1 MWIPYSGDSV
11 RKRSPAGI
19 YGRMQ
24 KLKSCGANRLSEVMV
39 VTGQREFDRKQFESL
54 CSMQCSVEELCGWFG
69 CDEAALNAWCLD
81 TYGEGFRS
89 AFDRLAMMGRI
100 VLRGEQ
106 VAAAKKNVSM
116 ARHLEAQRACHDAPP
131 QKRKNYRLT
140 DAYKELRQSMLQNLV
155 ERDLDGDVYRD
166 KVQEYM
172 DFWVRR
178 QELRDD
184 IARRGLTVTDDRG
197 RLMENRS
204 VSLEIQVS
212 RQMLAIFTTL
222 GFKEDALAAAARGDD
237 DDEL

>member
-1 MWIPYSGDSV
+1 M
-11 RKRSPAGI
+11 AH
-19 YGRMQ
+19 
-24 KLKSCGANRLSEVMV
+24 
-39 VTGQREFDRKQFESL
+39 QRELERKAFESL

-69 CDEAALNAWCLD
+69 CDESALDTWCCQ
-81 TYGEGFRS
+81 TYGESFRH
-89 AFDRLAMMGRI
+89 AFDRLTLAGRI
-100 VLRGEQ
+100 ALRRDQ
-106 VAAAKKNVSM
+106 MLAAKKNVSIS
-116 ARHLEAQRACHDAPP
+116 RHLEERLSKTEKPTEKTKDYRRTRA
-131 QKRKNYRLT
+131 Y
-140 DAYKELRQSMLQNLV
+140 
-155 ERDLDGDVYRD
+155 RDLLESLLRCLSARGIDEDVYRD

-212 RQMLAIFTTL
+212 RQMLAIFSTL
-222 GFKEDALAAAARGDD
+222 GFKEDALASSQRDD

>member
-1 MWIPYSGDSV
+1 MS
-11 RKRSPAGI
+11 R
-19 YGRMQ
+19 
-24 KLKSCGANRLSEVMV
+24 
-39 VTGQREFDRKQFESL
+39 QREFDRKQFESL
-54 CSMQCSVEELCGWFG
+54 CGMQCSVEELCGWFG
-69 CDEAALNAWCLD
+69 CDETALNAWCMD
-81 TYGEGFRS
+81 TYGEDFRS

-100 VLRGEQ
+100 VLRRDQ

-116 ARHLEAQRACHDAPP
+116 ARHLEAQRAGHDAPP

-140 DAYKELRQSMLQNLV
+140 DAYKELRQSMLQNLI

>member
-1 MWIPYSGDSV
+1 
-11 RKRSPAGI
+11 
-19 YGRMQ
+19 
-24 KLKSCGANRLSEVMV
+24 
-39 VTGQREFDRKQFESL
+39 
-54 CSMQCSVEELCGWFG
+54 
-69 CDEAALNAWCLD
+69 
-81 TYGEGFRS
+81 
-89 AFDRLAMMGRI
+89 
-100 VLRGEQ
+100 
-106 VAAAKKNVSM
+106 
-116 ARHLEAQRACHDAPP
+116 
-131 QKRKNYRLT
+131 
-140 DAYKELRQSMLQNLV
+140 MLQNLI

-212 RQMLAIFTTL
+212 RQMLAIFSTL
-222 GFKEDALAAAARGDD
+222 GFKEDALASGQRDD

>member
-1 MWIPYSGDSV
+1 M
-11 RKRSPAGI
+11 AH
-19 YGRMQ
+19 
-24 KLKSCGANRLSEVMV
+24 
-39 VTGQREFDRKQFESL
+39 QRELDRKQFESL
-54 CSMQCSVEELCGWFG
+54 CCMQCSVEELCGWFG
-69 CDEAALNAWCLD
+69 CDEAALNAWCMD
-81 TYGEGFRS
+81 TYGEDFRS
-89 AFDRLAMMGRI
+89 AFDRLAMMGLI
-100 VLRGEQ
+100 ALRREQ

-116 ARHLEAQRACHDAPP
+116 ARHLEAQRAGHDAPP

-140 DAYKELRQSMLQNLV
+140 DAYKELRQSMLQNLI
-155 ERDLDGDVYRD
+155 ERALDGDVYRD

-222 GFKEDALAAAARGDD
+222 GFKEDALASGQRDD

>member
-1 MWIPYSGDSV
+1 MM
-11 RKRSPAGI
+11 AH
-19 YGRMQ
+19 
-24 KLKSCGANRLSEVMV
+24 
-39 VTGQREFDRKQFESL
+39 QRELDRRQFESL
-54 CSMQCSVEELCGWFG
+54 CGMQCSVEELCGWFG
-69 CDEAALNAWCLD
+69 CDEAALNTWCMD
-81 TYGEGFRS
+81 TYGEDFRS

-100 VLRGEQ
+100 VLRRDQ

-116 ARHLEAQRACHDAPP
+116 ARHLEAQRAGHDSPP

-140 DAYKELRQSMLQNLV
+140 DAYKELRQSMLQNLID
-155 ERDLDGDVYRD
+155 RDLDGDVYRD

>member
-1 MWIPYSGDSV
+1 MSA
-11 RKRSPAGI
+11 RPA
-19 YGRMQ
+19 
-24 KLKSCGANRLSEVMV
+24 K
-39 VTGQREFDRKQFESL
+39 
-54 CSMQCSVEELCGWFG
+54 
-69 CDEAALNAWCLD
+69 
-81 TYGEGFRS
+81 
-89 AFDRLAMMGRI
+89 
-100 VLRGEQ
+100 
-106 VAAAKKNVSM
+106 
-116 ARHLEAQRACHDAPP
+116 P
-131 QKRKNYRLT
+131 QKNASGWLARDERGVRVGHRKERLGMVNEKRPAYERRREYR
-140 DAYKELRQSMLQNLV
+140 DLRQSMLNNLAV
-155 ERDLDGDVYRD
+155 RGLDEDVYRD

>member
-1 MWIPYSGDSV
+1 MM
-11 RKRSPAGI
+11 AH
-19 YGRMQ
+19 
-24 KLKSCGANRLSEVMV
+24 
-39 VTGQREFDRKQFESL
+39 QRELDRRQFESL
-54 CSMQCSVEELCGWFG
+54 CGMQCSAEELCGWFG
-69 CDEAALNAWCLD
+69 CDEAALNTWCVD
-81 TYGEGFRS
+81 TYGEDFRS

-222 GFKEDALAAAARGDD
+222 GFKEGALSAAARGDD

>member
-1 MWIPYSGDSV
+1 MP
-11 RKRSPAGI
+11 
-19 YGRMQ
+19 Q
-24 KLKSCGANRLSEVMV
+24 F
-39 VTGQREFDRKQFESL
+39 REFDQTQFESL
-54 CSMQCSVEELCGWFG
+54 CGMQCSVEEVRGWFG
-69 CDEAALNAWCLD
+69 CDETALNAWCMD
-81 TYGEGFRS
+81 TYGEDFRS
-89 AFDRLAMMGRI
+89 AFNRLTMLGRI
-100 VLRGEQ
+100 VLRRDQ

-116 ARHLEAQRACHDAPP
+116 ARHLEAQRAGHDAPP

-140 DAYKELRQSMLQNLV
+140 DAYKELRQSMLQNLID
-155 ERDLDGDVYRD
+155 RDLDGDVFRD

-184 IARRGLTVTDDRG
+184 IARRGLTVMDDRG

>member
-140 DAYKELRQSMLQNLV
+140 DAYKELRQSMLQNLSD
-155 ERDLDGDVYRD
+155 RDLDGDVYRD

>member
-1 MWIPYSGDSV
+1 MM
-11 RKRSPAGI
+11 AH
-19 YGRMQ
+19 
-24 KLKSCGANRLSEVMV
+24 
-39 VTGQREFDRKQFESL
+39 QRELDRKQFEGL
-54 CSMQCSVEELCGWFG
+54 CGMQCSVEELCGWFG
-69 CDEAALNAWCLD
+69 CDEAALNAWCAD
-81 TYGEGFRS
+81 TYGEDFQS

-100 VLRGEQ
+100 VLRRDQ

-116 ARHLEAQRACHDAPP
+116 ARHLEAQRAGHDAPP

-140 DAYKELRQSMLQNLV
+140 DAYKELRQSMLDNLAA
-155 ERDLDGDVYRD
+155 RSLDEDVYRD

-212 RQMLAIFTTL
+212 RQMLAIFSTL
-222 GFKEDALAAAARGDD
+222 GFKEDALASGQRDD

>member
-1 MWIPYSGDSV
+1 M
-11 RKRSPAGI
+11 AH
-19 YGRMQ
+19 
-24 KLKSCGANRLSEVMV
+24 
-39 VTGQREFDRKQFESL
+39 QRELDRRQFESL
-54 CSMQCSVEELCGWFG
+54 CGMQCSAEELCGWFG
-69 CDEAALNAWCLD
+69 CDETALNAWCMD
-81 TYGEGFRS
+81 TYGEDFRS

-100 VLRGEQ
+100 ALRRDQ

-116 ARHLEAQRACHDAPP
+116 ARHLEAQRAGHDTPP

-140 DAYKELRQSMLQNLV
+140 DAYKELRQSMLQNLI

>member
-1 MWIPYSGDSV
+1 MANE
-11 RKRSPAGI
+11 KRPA
-19 YGRMQ
+19 YER
-24 KLKSCGANRLSEVMV
+24 R
-39 VTGQREFDRKQFESL
+39 RE
-54 CSMQCSVEELCGWFG
+54 
-69 CDEAALNAWCLD
+69 
-81 TYGEGFRS
+81 
-89 AFDRLAMMGRI
+89 
-100 VLRGEQ
+100 
-106 VAAAKKNVSM
+106 
-116 ARHLEAQRACHDAPP
+116 
-131 QKRKNYRLT
+131 YR
-140 DAYKELRQSMLQNLV
+140 DLRQSMLDNLAV
-155 ERDLDGDVYRD
+155 RGLGEDVYRD

-178 QELRDD
+178 QELQDD

>member
-1 MWIPYSGDSV
+1 MPQF
-11 RKRSPAGI
+11 RK
-19 YGRMQ
+19 
-24 KLKSCGANRLSEVMV
+24 
-39 VTGQREFDRKQFESL
+39 FDQTQFESL
-54 CSMQCSVEELCGWFG
+54 CGMQCSVDEVCGWFG
-69 CDEAALNAWCLD
+69 CDETALNAWCMD
-81 TYGEGFRS
+81 TYGEDFRS
-89 AFDRLAMMGRI
+89 AFNRLAMLGRI
-100 VLRGEQ
+100 VLRRDQ

-116 ARHLEAQRACHDAPP
+116 ARHLEAQRAGHDAPP

-140 DAYKELRQSMLQNLV
+140 DAYKELRQSMLQNLI

-222 GFKEDALAAAARGDD
+222 GFKEDALAATARGDD

>member
-1 MWIPYSGDSV
+1 MM
-11 RKRSPAGI
+11 AH
-19 YGRMQ
+19 
-24 KLKSCGANRLSEVMV
+24 
-39 VTGQREFDRKQFESL
+39 QRELDRRQFEIL
-54 CSMQCSVEELCGWFG
+54 CGMQCSVEELCGWFG
-69 CDEAALNAWCLD
+69 CDETALNTWCVD
-81 TYGEGFRS
+81 TYGEEFRS

-100 VLRGEQ
+100 ALRRDQG
-106 VAAAKKNVSM
+106 AAAKKNVSM
-116 ARHLEAQRACHDAPP
+116 ARHLEAQRAGHDAPP

-140 DAYKELRQSMLQNLV
+140 DAYKELLQSMLQNLI

>member
-1 MWIPYSGDSV
+1 MLILYSGDSV

-19 YGRMQ
+19 CGRMQ
-24 KLKSCGANRLSEVMV
+24 RLRSCGVNRLSEVMIV
-39 VTGQREFDRKQFESL
+39 SGQREFDRKQFESL

-69 CDEAALNAWCLD
+69 CDEAALNAWCMD
-81 TYGEGFRS
+81 AYGEDFRT
-89 AFDRLAMMGRI
+89 AFDRLAMVGR
-100 VLRGEQ
+100 VLLRRDQ

-116 ARHLEAQRACHDAPP
+116 ARHLEAQRAGHDAPA

-140 DAYKELRQSMLQNLV
+140 DAYKELRQSMLQNLSD
-155 ERDLDGDVYRD
+155 RDLDGDVYRD